1 MYGFPSDLNY
11 SMIVGEFTTQL
22 CVGPYDLQFTLGEMH
37 FAVSSP
43 IKLFRDGVQVGGW
56 DGASWPDPAFYE
68 LMNVAV
74 VSVEIPDKRT
84 LRISFENGLDAVL
97 SDDSDQYETLQII
110 VGKAPG
116 VVYII

>member
-11 SMIVGEFTTQL
+11 SMIIGEFTTQF
-22 CVGPYDLQFTLGEMH
+22 CVGPFDLQFTLGEMH
-37 FAVSSP
+37 FIVSSP
-43 IKLFRDGVQVGGW
+43 IKIFRNEVQVGSW
-56 DGASWPDPAFYE
+56 NGARWPDPVFYE
-68 LMNVAV
+68 LMNVPVA
-74 VSVEIPDKRT
+74 SVEVPDKQI

-97 SDDSDQYETLQII
+97 SDDSDQYESLQII